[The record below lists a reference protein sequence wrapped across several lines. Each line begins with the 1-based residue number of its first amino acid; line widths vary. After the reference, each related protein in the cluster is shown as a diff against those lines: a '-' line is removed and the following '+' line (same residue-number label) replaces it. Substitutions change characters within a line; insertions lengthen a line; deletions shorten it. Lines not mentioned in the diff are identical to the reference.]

1 MNESCAK
8 KHPTLSVKF
17 IAKEGHG
24 VPAEELDIYFSDDY
38 GKNFREEPLTGHL
51 QSGHIFQRSL
61 RNGKDPLVAFHEKS
75 QRRLSCHDTPLVS
88 TLVLVYNDW
97 Y

>member
-17 IAKEGHG
+17 IAKHGHG

-38 GKNFREEPLTGHL
+38 GEKFREEPLTGHL
-51 QSGHIFQRSL
+51 QSGHVFQRAL
-61 RNGKDPLVAFHEKS
+61 QNGKDPLVAFHEES
-75 QRRLSCHDTPLVS
+75 QQRMLSCDTPLVR
-88 TLVLVYNDW
+88 TLALVFVQR
-97 Y
+97 